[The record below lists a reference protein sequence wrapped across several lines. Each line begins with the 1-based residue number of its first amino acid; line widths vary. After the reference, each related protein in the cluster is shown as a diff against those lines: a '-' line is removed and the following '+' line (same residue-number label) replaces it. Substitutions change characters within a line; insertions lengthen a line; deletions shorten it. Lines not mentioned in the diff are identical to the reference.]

1 MSSDESPSEAS
12 PPPEASPS
20 EGSRPPEASPSEGS
34 PPEASPPS
42 EASPP
47 VASPPPEVSPS
58 EGSPPEVSPSEG
70 SPPEAPPPAAPPPD
84 VLLRDDEL
92 HDEPPPRERSTGP
105 LRLLAFAVM
114 LGGLILV
121 VAGAFTWYVVRD
133 QLSDEKITV
142 SDDADNFA
150 GDPVDG
156 PLTAYAQADV
166 INEHALE
173 ETDGLTYAQLDQDD
187 PRRETV
193 MTASFL
199 RASLFTS
206 VVSFGVAAFA
216 FGLGLLLLLIG
227 WALLRIERSLRA
239 MTT

>member
-1 MSSDESPSEAS
+1 MSSDESPSEGSPSEAS
-12 PPPEASPS
+12 PPP
-20 EGSRPPEASPSEGS
+20 G
-34 PPEASPPS
+34 ASPP

-58 EGSPPEVSPSEG
+58 EGSPPEASPPSEA
-70 SPPEAPPPAAPPPD
+70 PPAEAPPPAAPPPD
-84 VLLRDDEL
+84 SLLRDDEL
-92 HDEPPPRERSTGP
+92 HDEPPPRGRSTGP

>member
-1 MSSDESPSEAS
+1 MSSEA
-12 PPPEASPS
+12 
-20 EGSRPPEASPSEGS
+20 S
-34 PPEASPPS
+34 PPEASPP

-47 VASPPPEVSPS
+47 EA
-58 EGSPPEVSPSEG
+58 
-70 SPPEAPPPAAPPPD
+70 SPPEASPPEASPPEASPPD
-84 VLLRDDEL
+84 ALPPDDDVR
-92 HDEPPPRERSTGP
+92 DEPPPRARGTGP

-142 SDDADNFA
+142 SDDADHFG

-187 PRRETV
+187 PRRDTV

-216 FGLGLLLLLIG
+216 FGLGLLLLIIG

>member
-1 MSSDESPSEAS
+1 VSHQGGSRMSSDA
-12 PPPEASPS
+12 
-20 EGSRPPEASPSEGS
+20 S
-34 PPEASPPS
+34 PPEASPP

-47 VASPPPEVSPS
+47 EA
-58 EGSPPEVSPSEG
+58 
-70 SPPEAPPPAAPPPD
+70 SPPEASPPEASPPDAPPPP
-84 VLLRDDEL
+84 DDEL
-92 HDEPPPRERSTGP
+92 RDEPPPRARGTGP
-105 LRLLAFAVM
+105 LRLLAFVVV

-121 VAGAFTWYVVRD
+121 VAGAFTWFVVRD

-142 SDDADNFA
+142 SDDADHFG

-156 PLTAYAQADV
+156 PLTAYAEADV

-187 PRRETV
+187 PRRDTV

-216 FGLGLLLLLIG
+216 FGLGLLLLIIG

>member
-1 MSSDESPSEAS
+1 MSSDESPPDE
-12 PPPEASPS
+12 SPS
-20 EGSRPPEASPSEGS
+20 DASSPDES
-34 PPEASPPS
+34 PPEASPP
-42 EASPP
+42 EAP
-47 VASPPPEVSPS
+47 
-58 EGSPPEVSPSEG
+58 G
-70 SPPEAPPPAAPPPD
+70 PEAPGPAAPPPGEPLQEASPPAAPPPEPAPPEASPPAA
-84 VLLRDDEL
+84 LPPDDEVR
-92 HDEPPPRERSTGP
+92 DEPPPRARGTGP

-114 LGGLILV
+114 LGGLILL

-142 SDDADNFA
+142 SDDADHFA

-187 PRRETV
+187 PRRDTV

-216 FGLGLLLLLIG
+216 FGLGLLLLIIS
-227 WALLRIERSLRA
+227 WALLRIERSLRP

>member
-1 MSSDESPSEAS
+1 MSSDA
-12 PPPEASPS
+12 
-20 EGSRPPEASPSEGS
+20 S
-34 PPEASPPS
+34 PPEASPP

-47 VASPPPEVSPS
+47 EA
-58 EGSPPEVSPSEG
+58 
-70 SPPEAPPPAAPPPD
+70 SPPEASPPEASPPEASPPDAPPPP
-84 VLLRDDEL
+84 DDEL
-92 HDEPPPRERSTGP
+92 RDEPPPRARGTGP
-105 LRLLAFAVM
+105 LRLLAFVVV

-121 VAGAFTWYVVRD
+121 VAGAFTWFVVRD

-142 SDDADNFA
+142 SDDADHFG

-156 PLTAYAQADV
+156 PLTAYAEADV

-187 PRRETV
+187 PRRDTV

-216 FGLGLLLLLIG
+216 FGLGLLLLIIG